1 MQVESVKNI
10 FRAYDIRG
18 IVDEEVTN
26 ELALNIGK
34 AYGTFLIRN
43 SKKTIGISGDVRLST
58 DTLLENLTQGLLST
72 GIDVIS
78 FNKLPTP
85 LSYYSL
91 HCESINVDA
100 AIQITG
106 SHNPS
111 NYNGFKLTYDSKPF
125 YGEDIQLLYSMILNE
140 DFIESKGKLSSYDL
154 ISDYNQMIQSKI
166 KINKRL
172 KVAIDCGNAAGCIV
186 VPDLYEKFNIDLYKL
201 YCDIDGSFPNHHPDP
216 TVDSNLIDLQEFVI
230 KNKCDLGLA
239 YDGDADR
246 IVAIDENGTIIRSD
260 ILISIFLS
268 KIIKKGD
275 SVVYDVKCSKA
286 LEDMINRFNGNPIM
300 WKTGH
305 SLIKNKMKEEKAK
318 IGGEMS
324 GHIFFADDYYG
335 YDDAIYVGL
344 RLLELL
350 SNQDMKLSE
359 IVSEVPKYFSTP
371 ELRFDCNDDKEKIDI
386 MNNVFDY
393 FSSKFTFSDIDGIRL
408 SLDNG
413 WALIRCSN
421 TQPVI
426 VCRIEASTKN
436 LLKKYEKMVIEKLL
450 SFGVKINEHI

>member
-1 MQVESVKNI
+1 
-10 FRAYDIRG
+10 
-18 IVDEEVTN
+18 
-26 ELALNIGK
+26 
-34 AYGTFLIRN
+34 
-43 SKKTIGISGDVRLST
+43 
-58 DTLLENLTQGLLST
+58 
-72 GIDVIS
+72 
-78 FNKLPTP
+78 
-85 LSYYSL
+85 
-91 HCESINVDA
+91 
-100 AIQITG
+100 
-106 SHNPS
+106 
-111 NYNGFKLTYDSKPF
+111 
-125 YGEDIQLLYSMILNE
+125 
-140 DFIESKGKLSSYDL
+140 
-154 ISDYNQMIQSKI
+154 
-166 KINKRL
+166 
-172 KVAIDCGNAAGCIV
+172 
-186 VPDLYEKFNIDLYKL
+186 
-201 YCDIDGSFPNHHPDP
+201 
-216 TVDSNLIDLQEFVI
+216 
-230 KNKCDLGLA
+230 
-239 YDGDADR
+239 
-246 IVAIDENGTIIRSD
+246 
-260 ILISIFLS
+260 
-268 KIIKKGD
+268 
-275 SVVYDVKCSKA
+275 
-286 LEDMINRFNGNPIM
+286 MINRFNGNPIM

>member
-1 MQVESVKNI
+1 MQVELIKNI

-18 IVDEEVTN
+18 IVDKEVTN
-26 ELALNIGK
+26 ELALSIGK
-34 AYGTFLIRN
+34 AYGSFLIKN
-43 SKKTIGISGDVRLST
+43 NKKTIGVSGDVRLST
-58 DTLLENLTQGLLST
+58 ESLLDHLNQGLLST
-72 GIDVIS
+72 GINVIS

-85 LSYYSL
+85 ISYYSL
-91 HCESINVDA
+91 HNDNLIVDA

-111 NYNGFKLTYDSKPF
+111 NYNGFKLTYDAKPF
-125 YGEDIQLLYSMILNE
+125 YGDDIQLLYNMILNE
-140 DFIESKGKLSSYDL
+140 DYIQSKGTFRSYDI
-154 ISDYNQMIQSKI
+154 ISDYNQMIESKI

-186 VPDLYEKFNIDLYKL
+186 APHLYEKFNIELYKL
-201 YCDIDGSFPNHHPDP
+201 YCDIDGNFPNHHPDP
-216 TVDSNLIDLQEFVI
+216 TVDTNLVDLQSFVI
-230 KNKCDLGLA
+230 KNKCDLGIA
-239 YDGDADR
+239 FDGDADR
-246 IVAIDENGTIIRSD
+246 IVAVDENGAIIRSD

-268 KIIKKGD
+268 KIIKEGD

-286 LEDMINRFNGNPIM
+286 LEDMINKFNGNPVM

-324 GHIFFADDYYG
+324 GHIFFADDYFG

-344 RLLELL
+344 RLIELL
-350 SNQDMKLSE
+350 SNQNMKLSE

-371 ELRFDCNDDKEKIDI
+371 ELRFNCKDDQEKIDI
-386 MNNVFDY
+386 MNRVFDY
-393 FSSKFTFSDIDGIRL
+393 FSSKYSFSDIDGIRL
-408 SLDNG
+408 SLDDG

-436 LLKKYEKMVIEKLL
+436 LLDKYEKMVIKKLL
-450 SFGVKINEHI
+450 SFGVKTNEHI

>member
-1 MQVESVKNI
+1 MQVELIKNI

-18 IVDEEVTN
+18 IVDKEVTN
-26 ELALNIGK
+26 ELALSIGK
-34 AYGTFLIRN
+34 AYGSFLIKN
-43 SKKTIGISGDVRLST
+43 NKKTIGVSGDVRLST
-58 DTLLENLTQGLLST
+58 ESLLDYLTQGLLST
-72 GIDVIS
+72 GINVIS

-85 LSYYSL
+85 ISYYSL
-91 HCESINVDA
+91 HNGNLNVDA

-111 NYNGFKLTYDSKPF
+111 NYNGFKLTYDAKPF
-125 YGEDIQLLYSMILNE
+125 YGDDIQLLYNMILNE
-140 DFIESKGKLSSYDL
+140 DYIQSKGTFRSYDI
-154 ISDYNQMIQSKI
+154 ISDYTQMIESKI
-166 KINKRL
+166 KIKNRL

-186 VPDLYEKFNIDLYKL
+186 APHLYEKFNIDLYKL
-201 YCDIDGSFPNHHPDP
+201 YCDIDGNFPNHHPDP
-216 TVDSNLIDLQEFVI
+216 TVDANLVDLQNFVI
-230 KNKCDLGLA
+230 KNKCDVGIA
-239 YDGDADR
+239 FDGDADR
-246 IVAIDENGTIIRSD
+246 IVAVDENGAIIRSD

-268 KIIKKGD
+268 KTIKDGD

-286 LEDMINRFNGNPIM
+286 LEDMIKKFNGNPVM

-305 SLIKNKMKEEKAK
+305 SLIKNKMKQERAK

-324 GHIFFADDYYG
+324 GHIFFADDYFG

-344 RLLELL
+344 RLIELL
-350 SNQDMKLSE
+350 SNQNKKLSE

-371 ELRFDCNDDKEKIDI
+371 ELRFDCKDDQEKIDI
-386 MNNVFDY
+386 MNRVFDY
-393 FSSKFTFSDIDGIRL
+393 FSSKYSFSDIDGIRL
-408 SLDNG
+408 SLDDG

-436 LLKKYEKMVIEKLL
+436 LLDKYEKMVIEKLL
-450 SFGVKINEHI
+450 SFGVKTNEHI

>member
-18 IVDEEVTN
+18 IVDKEVTN

-58 DTLLENLTQGLLST
+58 DTLLENLTEGLLST

-91 HCESINVDA
+91 HCNSINVDA

-140 DFIESKGKLSSYDL
+140 DFIQSKGTLSSYDM

-166 KINKRL
+166 NINKRL
-172 KVAIDCGNAAGCIV
+172 RVAVDCGNAAGCIV

-216 TVDSNLIDLQEFVI
+216 TVDSNLIDLQKFVI

-246 IVAIDENGTIIRSD
+246 IVAIDENGAIIWSD

-371 ELRFDCNDDKEKIDI
+371 ELRFDCSDDKEKIDI

-393 FSSKFTFSDIDGIRL
+393 FSSKYNFSDIDGIRL
-408 SLDNG
+408 SLDDG

-426 VCRIEASTKN
+426 VCRIEAATKN
-436 LLKKYEKMVIEKLL
+436 LLKKYEKMVIDKLL
-450 SFGVKINEHI
+450 SFGLKINEHI

>member
-18 IVDEEVTN
+18 IVNEEVTN

-58 DTLLENLTQGLLST
+58 DTLLENLTEGLLST

-91 HCESINVDA
+91 HCNSINVDA

-140 DFIESKGKLSSYDL
+140 DFIQSKGTLSSYDM

-166 KINKRL
+166 NINKRL

-216 TVDSNLIDLQEFVI
+216 TVDANLIDLQQFVI

-246 IVAIDENGTIIRSD
+246 IVAIDENGAIIRSD

-371 ELRFDCNDDKEKIDI
+371 ELRFDCSDDKEKIDI

-393 FSSKFTFSDIDGIRL
+393 FSSKYNFSDIDGMRL

-426 VCRIEASTKN
+426 VCRIEAATKN
-436 LLKKYEKMVIEKLL
+436 LLKKYEKMVIDKLL
-450 SFGVKINEHI
+450 SFGLKINEHI

>member
-18 IVDEEVTN
+18 IVDKEVTN

-58 DTLLENLTQGLLST
+58 DTLLENLTKGLLST

-91 HCESINVDA
+91 HCNSINVDA

-140 DFIESKGKLSSYDL
+140 DFIQSKGTLSSYDI

-166 KINKRL
+166 NINKRL

-186 VPDLYEKFNIDLYKL
+186 VPDLYEKFNIDLHKL

-246 IVAIDENGTIIRSD
+246 IVAIDENGLIIRSD

-344 RLLELL
+344 RLVELL

-359 IVSEVPKYFSTP
+359 IVSEVPRYFSTP

-393 FSSKFTFSDIDGIRL
+393 FSSKYNFSDIDGIRL

>member
-18 IVDEEVTN
+18 IVDKEVTN

-91 HCESINVDA
+91 HCNSINVDA

-125 YGEDIQLLYSMILNE
+125 YGDDIQLLYSMILNE
-140 DFIESKGKLSSYDL
+140 DFIQSKGKLSSYDM

-239 YDGDADR
+239 FDGDADR
-246 IVAIDENGTIIRSD
+246 IVAVDENGSIIRSD

-393 FSSKFTFSDIDGIRL
+393 FSSKYNFSDIDGIRL

>member
-18 IVDEEVTN
+18 IVDKEVTN

-58 DTLLENLTQGLLST
+58 DTLLENLTEGLLST

-91 HCESINVDA
+91 HCNSINVDA

-140 DFIESKGKLSSYDL
+140 DFIQSKGTLSSYDM

-166 KINKRL
+166 NINKRL

-186 VPDLYEKFNIDLYKL
+186 APDLYEKFNIDLYKL

-246 IVAIDENGTIIRSD
+246 IVAVDENGLIIRSD

-393 FSSKFTFSDIDGIRL
+393 FSSKYNFSDIDGIRL
-408 SLDNG
+408 SLDDG

>member
-18 IVDEEVTN
+18 IVNEEVTN

-58 DTLLENLTQGLLST
+58 DTLLENLTKGLLST

-91 HCESINVDA
+91 HCNSINVDA

-140 DFIESKGKLSSYDL
+140 DFIQSKGTLSSYDM

-166 KINKRL
+166 NINKRL

-246 IVAIDENGTIIRSD
+246 IVAIDENGAIIRSD

-393 FSSKFTFSDIDGIRL
+393 FSSKYNFSDIDGIRL
-408 SLDNG
+408 SLDDG

>member
-18 IVDEEVTN
+18 IVDKEVTN

-91 HCESINVDA
+91 HCKSINVDA

-140 DFIESKGKLSSYDL
+140 DFIQSKGTLSSYDM

-166 KINKRL
+166 NINKRL

-393 FSSKFTFSDIDGIRL
+393 FSSKYTFSDIDGIRL

>member
-18 IVDEEVTN
+18 IVDKEITN

-58 DTLLENLTQGLLST
+58 DTLLENLTEGLLST

-91 HCESINVDA
+91 HCNSINVDA

-125 YGEDIQLLYSMILNE
+125 YGDDIQLLYSMILNE
-140 DFIESKGKLSSYDL
+140 DFIQSKGALSSYDI

-166 KINKRL
+166 NIDKRL
-172 KVAIDCGNAAGCIV
+172 KVAVDCGNAAGCIV
-186 VPDLYEKFNIDLYKL
+186 APDLYEKFNIDLHKL

-239 YDGDADR
+239 FDGDADR
-246 IVAIDENGTIIRSD
+246 IVAVDENGLIIRSD

-275 SVVYDVKCSKA
+275 AVVYDVKCSKA
-286 LEDMINRFNGNPIM
+286 LEDMINRFKGNPIM

-344 RLLELL
+344 RLVELL

-359 IVSEVPKYFSTP
+359 IVSEVPRYFSTP

-393 FSSKFTFSDIDGIRL
+393 FSSKYNFSDIDGIRL

>member
-1 MQVESVKNI
+1 MQVESIKNI

-18 IVDEEVTN
+18 IVNEEVTN

-58 DTLLENLTQGLLST
+58 DTLLENLTEGLLST

-91 HCESINVDA
+91 HCNSINVDA

-140 DFIESKGKLSSYDL
+140 DFIQSKGTLSSYDM

-166 KINKRL
+166 NINKRL

-201 YCDIDGSFPNHHPDP
+201 YCHIDGSFPNHHPDP
-216 TVDSNLIDLQEFVI
+216 TVDANLIDLQQFVI

-246 IVAIDENGTIIRSD
+246 IVAIDENGAIIRSD

-371 ELRFDCNDDKEKIDI
+371 ELRFDCSDDKEKIDI

-393 FSSKFTFSDIDGIRL
+393 FSSKYNFSDIDGMRL

-426 VCRIEASTKN
+426 VCRIEAATKN

>member
-1 MQVESVKNI
+1 MKTLFNLKEH
-10 FRAYDIRG
+10 FLHYDI
-18 IVDEEVTN
+18 
-26 ELALNIGK
+26 
-34 AYGTFLIRN
+34 
-43 SKKTIGISGDVRLST
+43 
-58 DTLLENLTQGLLST
+58 
-72 GIDVIS
+72 
-78 FNKLPTP
+78 
-85 LSYYSL
+85 
-91 HCESINVDA
+91 
-100 AIQITG
+100 
-106 SHNPS
+106 
-111 NYNGFKLTYDSKPF
+111 
-125 YGEDIQLLYSMILNE
+125 
-140 DFIESKGKLSSYDL
+140 

-166 KINKRL
+166 NINKRL

-186 VPDLYEKFNIDLYKL
+186 APDLYEKFNIDLHKL

-239 YDGDADR
+239 FDGDADR
-246 IVAIDENGTIIRSD
+246 IVAVDENGLIIRSD

-344 RLLELL
+344 RLVELL

-359 IVSEVPKYFSTP
+359 IVSEVPRYFSTP

-393 FSSKFTFSDIDGIRL
+393 FSSKYNFSDIDGIRL

>member
-18 IVDEEVTN
+18 IVDEEVSN

-91 HCESINVDA
+91 HCKSINVDA

-166 KINKRL
+166 NINKRL

-246 IVAIDENGTIIRSD
+246 IVAVDENGLIIRSD

-275 SVVYDVKCSKA
+275 AVVYDVKCSKA

-371 ELRFDCNDDKEKIDI
+371 ELRFDCNDDKQKIDI

>member
-18 IVDEEVTN
+18 IVDEEVSN

-91 HCESINVDA
+91 HCKSINVDA

-166 KINKRL
+166 NINKRL

>member
-58 DTLLENLTQGLLST
+58 DTLLENLTKGLLST

-91 HCESINVDA
+91 HCNSINVDA

-140 DFIESKGKLSSYDL
+140 DFIQSKGTLSSYDM

-166 KINKRL
+166 NINKRL

-239 YDGDADR
+239 FDGDADR
-246 IVAIDENGTIIRSD
+246 IVAIDENGLIIRSD

-344 RLLELL
+344 RLVELL

-393 FSSKFTFSDIDGIRL
+393 FSSKYNFSDIDGIRL

>member
-393 FSSKFTFSDIDGIRL
+393 FSSKYNFSDIDGIRL

>member
-18 IVDEEVTN
+18 IVNEEVTN

-91 HCESINVDA
+91 HCNSINVDA

-140 DFIESKGKLSSYDL
+140 DFIQSKGTLSSYDL

-166 KINKRL
+166 NINKRL

-246 IVAIDENGTIIRSD
+246 IVAVDENGAIIRSD

-359 IVSEVPKYFSTP
+359 IVAEVPKYFSTP

-393 FSSKFTFSDIDGIRL
+393 FSSKYNFSDIDGIRL

-426 VCRIEASTKN
+426 VCRIEASSKN

>member
-18 IVDEEVTN
+18 IVDEEVSN

-91 HCESINVDA
+91 HCKSINVDA

-166 KINKRL
+166 NINKRL

-246 IVAIDENGTIIRSD
+246 IVAIDENGAIIRSD

-371 ELRFDCNDDKEKIDI
+371 ELRFDCNDDKQKIDI

-393 FSSKFTFSDIDGIRL
+393 FSSKYNFSDIDGIRL

-421 TQPVI
+421 TQPAI

>member
-18 IVDEEVTN
+18 IVDKEITN

-58 DTLLENLTQGLLST
+58 DTLLENLTEGLLST

-91 HCESINVDA
+91 HCNSINVDA

-125 YGEDIQLLYSMILNE
+125 YGDDIQLLYSMILNE
-140 DFIESKGKLSSYDL
+140 DFIQSKGALSSYDI

-166 KINKRL
+166 NIDKRL
-172 KVAIDCGNAAGCIV
+172 KVAVDCGNAAGCIV
-186 VPDLYEKFNIDLYKL
+186 APDLYEKFNIDLHKL

-230 KNKCDLGLA
+230 KNKCDVGLA
-239 YDGDADR
+239 FDGDADR
-246 IVAIDENGTIIRSD
+246 IVAVDENGLIIRSD

-275 SVVYDVKCSKA
+275 AVVYDVKCSKA
-286 LEDMINRFNGNPIM
+286 LEDMINRFKGNPSM

-344 RLLELL
+344 RLVELL
-350 SNQDMKLSE
+350 SNQDKKLSE
-359 IVSEVPKYFSTP
+359 IVSEVPRYFSTP

-393 FSSKFTFSDIDGIRL
+393 FSSKYNFSDIDGIRL

>member
-18 IVDEEVTN
+18 IVNEEVTN

-91 HCESINVDA
+91 HCKSINVDA

-166 KINKRL
+166 NINKRL

-371 ELRFDCNDDKEKIDI
+371 ELRFDCNDDKQKIDI

-393 FSSKFTFSDIDGIRL
+393 FSSKYNFSDIDGIRL
-408 SLDNG
+408 SLDDG

>member
-18 IVDEEVTN
+18 IVNEEVTN

-91 HCESINVDA
+91 HCNSINVDA

-140 DFIESKGKLSSYDL
+140 DFIQSKGTLSSYDM

-166 KINKRL
+166 NINKRL

>member
-18 IVDEEVTN
+18 IVDKEVTN

-58 DTLLENLTQGLLST
+58 DTLLENLTEGLLST

-91 HCESINVDA
+91 HCNSINVDA

-140 DFIESKGKLSSYDL
+140 DFIQSKGALSSYDI

-166 KINKRL
+166 NINKRL
-172 KVAIDCGNAAGCIV
+172 KVAVDCGNAAGCIV
-186 VPDLYEKFNIDLYKL
+186 VPDLYEKFNIDLHKL

-216 TVDSNLIDLQEFVI
+216 TVDSNLIDLQQFVI

-239 YDGDADR
+239 FDGDADR
-246 IVAIDENGTIIRSD
+246 IVAVDENGLIIRSD

-275 SVVYDVKCSKA
+275 AVVYDVKCSKA

-393 FSSKFTFSDIDGIRL
+393 FSSKYNFSDIDGIRL

-426 VCRIEASTKN
+426 VCRIEAATKN

-450 SFGVKINEHI
+450 SFGLRINEHI